1 MSGSFEPAD
10 LPEVL
15 RAAIAAY
22 LAHDADRLE
31 TLYAADS
38 VFESPLLVLHGAG
51 EIAELWRAWFAAFPD
66 VSSVFHRATVDG
78 EVTTLGWT
86 ETATHTGELSLGPLR
101 QAPTGRHLT
110 WTGQTTYRINDNRI
124 AAVHYDMD
132 PTPLLAVVQ
141 S

>member
-1 MSGSFEPAD
+1 MSASFEPAN

-22 LAHDADRLE
+22 VDHDADRLE
-31 TLYAADS
+31 TLYADDS

-78 EVTTLGWT
+78 EVTTLDWT
-86 ETATHTGELSLGPLR
+86 ETGTHTGELSLGPLR

-110 WTGQTTYRINDNRI
+110 WTGQSTYRINDGRI
-124 AAVHYDMD
+124 TGVRYDMD
-132 PTPLLAVVQ
+132 AALLLAVVQ